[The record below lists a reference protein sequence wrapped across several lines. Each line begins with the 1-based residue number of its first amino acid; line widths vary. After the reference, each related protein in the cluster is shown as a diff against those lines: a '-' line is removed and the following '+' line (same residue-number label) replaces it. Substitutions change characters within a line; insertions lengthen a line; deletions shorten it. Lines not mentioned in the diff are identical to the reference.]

1 MLTPKI
7 MMWGRD
13 SHPYEGVEID
23 VERVTKMCKRLKNAR
38 EHVW

>member
-13 SHPYEGVEID
+13 SHPYEDVEID
-23 VERVTKMCKRLKNAR
+23 EERMTKMCKRLKNAR